1 MNWHFFLL
9 GSAFL
14 LLEIKSVTDL
24 ALLFGSTWIVNSVVI
39 SAILVMVL
47 AANSYV
53 QRFKLFDIKAYY
65 LLLVVSLLLSYF
77 LPLDTLLSQGVWLRA
92 TLGSLV
98 ASLPLFFAGI
108 IFSTSLKNTSSV
120 EVAFGSNLL
129 GSVVGGLLEYSSLVF
144 GLQNLMILALAMYV
158 GSFLALGRGG
168 DK

>member
-1 MNWHFFLL
+1 
-9 GSAFL
+9 
-14 LLEIKSVTDL
+14 
-24 ALLFGSTWIVNSVVI
+24 
-39 SAILVMVL
+39 
-47 AANSYV
+47 
-53 QRFKLFDIKAYY
+53 LFDIKVYY
-65 LLLVVSLLLSYF
+65 LLLIVSLLLSYF
-77 LPLDTLLSQGVWLRA
+77 LPLDTLLSQGVWLRI

-108 IFSTSLKNTSSV
+108 IFSTSLKKTCSV

-168 DK
+168 NK